1 MLPGL
6 PTVTRPTLTEM
17 ISLAGKTA
25 MITGA
30 ASGIGKATALR
41 FAEAGADIIA
51 VDVDGEGLQKLTREI
66 SEVRIQAMLVDL
78 SNKSEIDRLW
88 DEIEGAPDILV
99 NNAGVYPFKEFTE
112 VEEGF
117 LDWVMRVNALSVF
130 WMSQHMI
137 RRREKRGGVIVNVG
151 SIEAILPFKEDLA
164 HYTMS
169 KAAVIALTRSLARDY
184 GRKFRVNV
192 VIPGGIYTE
201 GVKRVA
207 KKLGIKAMGEAKE
220 FLKRLPMGRMGD
232 PDEVAR
238 VILFLASDM
247 ASYVNGAVIPVDG
260 GFLST

>member
-6 PTVTRPTLTEM
+6 PSIERPTLNEM
-17 ISLAGKTA
+17 ISLAEKTA

-41 FAEAGADIIA
+41 FAEAGANIIA
-51 VDVDGEGLQKLTREI
+51 VDVDGEGLQRLTREI
-66 SEVRIQAMLVDL
+66 SGVRVQAKLVDL
-78 SNKSEIDRLW
+78 SNKNEIDRLW
-88 DEIEGAPDILV
+88 EEIDVVPDILV
-99 NNAGVYPFKEFTE
+99 NNAGIYPFKGFTE
-112 VEEGF
+112 IEEGF
-117 LDWVMRVNALSVF
+117 LDWVMKVNALSVF

-184 GRKFRVNV
+184 GRKFRINV
-192 VIPGGIYTE
+192 VVPGGIYTE
-201 GVKRVA
+201 GVKKVA
-207 KKLGIKAMGEAKE
+207 KKLGIKAVGEAKE
-220 FLKRLPMGRMGD
+220 FMKRLPMGRMGD